1 MPLVVPS
8 LCGLLR
14 PLLFYFKLKEGKL
27 MRGRKVVFK
36 GAMVLLILA
45 LACFFTG
52 VGSALAQAQ
61 KPAAEQPK
69 EQLKPVGDK
78 LGLSGKLGEAVAKT
92 PAGKGKGQ
100 IDVNAPRGAFGIP
113 GAPDISYVL
122 AIIWAIWVGWIFST
136 VGAFG
141 GIMAGVGHMTVYGL
155 GDYAKTFRDT
165 SPSLNKTLTDSVRTS
180 NQFLVG
186 LSALIS
192 TINYL
197 KSKRLAWPLGIALAL
212 GSIAGAVFIPM
223 LTGGKI
229 TFRQYQ
235 GWFGLFVFVVGA
247 FLVYEL
253 TPAGTAKKKAAKSAA
268 QAFEKSVKEKKDLS
282 SQGIALSS
290 FSLTKCTFSFFGA
303 DFSFN
308 PIWAF
313 VGGIIIAAIS
323 SFLGVGGGFLYVP
336 YLTSLVGAPMYVVAG
351 TSAMAVLLSM
361 LTSIAG
367 YITVAK
373 AGMDWSLIGIELVGI
388 FIGSMIGP
396 RTQKYI
402 PDKVLKI
409 IFIILALYVGL
420 GYFSQGFFGQKWVP
434 M

>member
-1 MPLVVPS
+1 
-8 LCGLLR
+8 
-14 PLLFYFKLKEGKL
+14 LLFYFKLKEGKL

-69 EQLKPVGDK
+69 EQVKPVGDK

>member
-1 MPLVVPS
+1 
-8 LCGLLR
+8 
-14 PLLFYFKLKEGKL
+14 
-27 MRGRKVVFK
+27 MRGKKAFFR
-36 GAMVLLILA
+36 GAMVILILA
-45 LACFFTG
+45 LACLFTG

-61 KPAAEQPK
+61 KPAVEQPK
-69 EQLKPVGDK
+69 EQVKPVGDK

-100 IDVNAPRGAFGIP
+100 IDVNAPKGAFGIP

-122 AIIWAIWVGWIFST
+122 AILWAVWVGWIFST

-155 GDYAKTFRDT
+155 GDYARTFRDT
-165 SPSLNKTLTDSVRTS
+165 SPALNKTLTDSIRTS

-229 TFRQYQ
+229 SFRQYQ
-235 GWFGLFVFVVGA
+235 GWFGVFVFVVGA
-247 FLVYEL
+247 VLLYEL
-253 TPAGTAKKKAAKSAA
+253 TPKGQAGKKAAKAAA
-268 QAFEKSVKEKKDLS
+268 QAFEKSVKEKKDLAA
-282 SQGIALSS
+282 QGITLKH
-290 FSLTKCTFSFFGA
+290 FGFTKSTFTFFGS
-303 DFSFN
+303 DFDFN

-313 VGGIIIAAIS
+313 VGGVIIAAIS

-336 YLTSLVGAPMYVVAG
+336 YLTSLVGAPMFVVAG

-361 LTSIAG
+361 LTSIAS

-373 AGMDWSLIGIELVGI
+373 AGMDWALIGIELIGI
-388 FIGSMIGP
+388 FVGSMIGP
-396 RTQKYI
+396 RTQKYL

-409 IFIILALYVGL
+409 IFIVLALYVGL
-420 GYFSQGFFGQKWVP
+420 RYFSAGFFGKSWVP
-434 M
+434 

>member
-1 MPLVVPS
+1 
-8 LCGLLR
+8 
-14 PLLFYFKLKEGKL
+14 
-27 MRGRKVVFK
+27 MRGKKVVFK

-45 LACFFTG
+45 LACFFAG
-52 VGSALAQAQ
+52 MGSALAQAP

-69 EQLKPVGDK
+69 EQAKTVGSD

-92 PAGKGKGQ
+92 PAGTGKGQ
-100 IDVNAPRGAFGIP
+100 IDVKAPKGAFGIP
-113 GAPDISYVL
+113 GAPHVNWIL
-122 AIIWAIWVGWIFST
+122 AFFWAIWVGWIFST

-155 GDYAKTFRDT
+155 GDYARTFRQT
-165 SPSLNKTLTDSVRTS
+165 SPALNKTLTDSIRTS

-229 TFRQYQ
+229 SFRQYQ

-253 TPAGTAKKKAAKSAA
+253 TPAGAAKKKAAKSAA
-268 QAFEKSVKEKKDLS
+268 QAFEKSVKEKKDLAA
-282 SQGIALSS
+282 QGITLKQ
-290 FSLTKCTFSFFGA
+290 FGITKSTFTFFGS
-303 DFSFN
+303 DFDFN

-313 VGGIIIAAIS
+313 VGGVIIAAIS

-336 YLTSLVGAPMYVVAG
+336 YLTSLVGAPMFVVAG

-361 LTSIAG
+361 LTSIAS

-373 AGMDWSLIGIELVGI
+373 AGMDWGLIGIELVGI
-388 FIGSMIGP
+388 FVGSMIGP

-402 PDKVLKI
+402 PDKWLKI
-409 IFIILALYVGL
+409 IFIVLALYVGL
-420 GYFSQGFFGQKWVP
+420 RYFSAGFFGQSWVP
-434 M
+434 

>member
-1 MPLVVPS
+1 
-8 LCGLLR
+8 
-14 PLLFYFKLKEGKL
+14 
-27 MRGRKVVFK
+27 MRGRKVVYK

-69 EQLKPVGDK
+69 EQPKTVGSN
-78 LGLSGKLGEAVAKT
+78 LGLSGKLGEAVAKN
-92 PAGKGKGQ
+92 PVGKGPGL
-100 IDVNAPRGAFGIP
+100 IDPTAPKGAFGIP
-113 GAPDISYVL
+113 GAPDISWIL
-122 AIIWAIWVGWIFST
+122 AFFWAIWVGWIFST

-141 GIMAGVGHMTVYGL
+141 GIMAGVGHITVYGL
-155 GDYAKTFRDT
+155 GDYAKTFT
-165 SPSLNKTLTDSVRTS
+165 KTNQMLNKTLTDSIRTS

-192 TINYL
+192 SINYL

-212 GSIAGAVFIPM
+212 GSIAGAVFIPI

-235 GWFGLFVFVVGA
+235 GWFGVFVFVVGA
-247 FLVYEL
+247 VLIYEL
-253 TPAGTAKKKAAKSAA
+253 TPSGQKSKKAAKAAA
-268 QAFEKSVKEKKDLS
+268 QAFEKTVKEKKDIA
-282 SQGIALSS
+282 SQGVTLKQFGI
-290 FSLTKCTFSFFGA
+290 TKSTFSFFGQ
-303 DFSFN
+303 DFDFN

-313 VGGIIIAAIS
+313 VGGLVIAAIS
-323 SFLGVGGGFLYVP
+323 SFIGVGGGFLYVP
-336 YLTSLVGAPMYVVAG
+336 YLTSIVGAPMYVVAG
-351 TSAMAVLLSM
+351 TSAMAVLISM

-373 AGMDWSLIGIELVGI
+373 AGMDWGLIGIELVGI
-388 FIGSMIGP
+388 FVGSMVGP

-402 PDKVLKI
+402 PDKWLKI
-409 IFIILALYVGL
+409 IFIILALYVGI